1 MKAIYK
7 GVLHNREQAVGVFK
21 RAWAAA
27 EQGLQGGN
35 TLELTV
41 EPPKRTKAQNAR
53 YWGKGVLAQIA
64 EKTPGKKYSA
74 EIWHELFKRMF
85 IGVEQLPNGQVI
97 GKSSTKLSKAEF
109 CAFSDEVEAYAI
121 MELGVVFEDLK
132 PHG

>member
-1 MKAIYK
+1 MTATYK

-27 EQGLQGGN
+27 KQGLQGGN
-35 TLELTV
+35 MLEITV

-64 EKTPGKKYSA
+64 DKAMGGRFNA
-74 EIWHELFKRMF
+74 DIWHEQFKRMF
-85 IGVEQLPNGQVI
+85 IGVEQLPNGQVV
-97 GKSSTKLSKAEF
+97 GKSSTKLSKVKF
-109 CAFSDEVEAYAI
+109 CKFSDEVEAYAI

-132 PHG
+132 PHE